1 MSELQVFTYL
11 PQRPARPRAA
21 RLAPV
26 GLTSLFLPLG
36 KAGCRPCPSQQGQ
49 EGRKWASKN
58 LPVALAQGDGGSTD
72 VRGTDVSAR
81 SDIPE
86 QKGLKQ
92 SLSSSTRH
100 LLAVA

>member
-11 PQRPARPRAA
+11 PQRPAQPRAA

-26 GLTSLFLPLG
+26 GLTSLFLLVG
-36 KAGCRPCPSQQGQ
+36 KAGCLSQPDRAGGVKMGQ
-49 EGRKWASKN
+49 QKPPRGSDA
-58 LPVALAQGDGGSTD
+58 GGGGSTD
-72 VRGTDVSAR
+72 VRGADVSAR
-81 SDIPE
+81 SDIPG